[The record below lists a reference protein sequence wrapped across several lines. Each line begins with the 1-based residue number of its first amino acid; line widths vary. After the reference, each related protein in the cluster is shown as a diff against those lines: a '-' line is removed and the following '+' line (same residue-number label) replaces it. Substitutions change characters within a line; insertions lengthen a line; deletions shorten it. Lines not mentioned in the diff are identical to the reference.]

1 MPMLSTSANDDLDPT
16 YLNKG
21 KKLLNEKKNCTL
33 LRLKKKQ
40 ARVATSNDVPPNWL
54 GNITEKL
61 YSAQI
66 EPKNITEKL
75 RSAQIEP
82 KNITEKLWSA
92 QIEKKH
98 H

>member
-1 MPMLSTSANDDLDPT
+1 VFRLHLHKAI
-16 YLNKG
+16 
-21 KKLLNEKKNCTL
+21 TL
-33 LRLKKKQ
+33 LILKKQ

-54 GNITEKL
+54 GNITKKL

-75 RSAQIEP
+75 RSAKVEP

-92 QIEKKH
+92 QIEKKTSLKNCGLLKFTENITENWS
-98 H
+98 

>member
-1 MPMLSTSANDDLDPT
+1 
-16 YLNKG
+16 
-21 KKLLNEKKNCTL
+21 LNEKKIVLCSDC
-33 LRLKKKQ
+33 KKQ

-82 KNITEKLWSA
+82 KNITEKLRSA
-92 QIEKKH
+92 QIEPKNITEKLRSAQI
-98 H
+98 